1 MKIVITTTS
10 FAKFDNSPLQFL
22 LNSGYEVVLNP
33 YGRELAGEE
42 VIKLAADAA
51 GLIAGTESLD
61 RSVLEN
67 LPCLRIISRCG
78 AGMDNVDLEA
88 AEKLNIKVFNTP
100 FGPTLAVAELTVGLI
115 LNLLRKTTLMDRE
128 IRAGIWK
135 KHMGNL
141 LHGKRV
147 GIIGF
152 GRIGQKT
159 GELLRALG
167 CEIGYYDSLTI
178 EGLKDLKIER
188 MGMDE
193 LLRKSDIVTIH
204 VSGKYEKPLLGA
216 KEIEMM
222 KKGAWLVNVAR
233 GGLVDEE
240 ALLNALQNGRLAG
253 AALDVFKKEPYN
265 GLFSKLENI
274 ILTPHIGSYAK
285 EARTEMEMEAA
296 KNLIKGI
303 SCKSGSNAEKSAC
316 SSISLVA
323 I

>member
-10 FAKFDNSPLQFL
+10 FAKFDNQPLQL
-22 LNSGYEVVLNP
+22 LNNSGYEVVLNP
-33 YGRELAGEE
+33 YGRTLTGDEVVGLA
-42 VIKLAADAA
+42 KDAA

-61 RSVLEN
+61 RSILEN
-67 LPCLRIISRCG
+67 LPILRIISRCG
-78 AGMDNVDLEA
+78 AGMDNIDPVAA
-88 AEKLNIKVFNTP
+88 AELNIKVFNTP

-115 LNLLRKTTLMDRE
+115 LDLLRKITLMDRE

-141 LHGKRV
+141 LRGKRV

-159 GELLRALG
+159 GELLRAFG
-167 CEIGYYDSLTI
+167 CEIGYYDNITI
-178 EGLKDLKIER
+178 EGLNDLKIER
-188 MGMDE
+188 MEMEE

-222 KKGAWLVNVAR
+222 KKDAWLVNVAR
-233 GGLVDEE
+233 GGVADEE
-240 ALLNALQNGRLAG
+240 ALLNALKNGRLAG
-253 AALDVFKKEPYN
+253 AALDVFEKEPYN
-265 GLFSKLENI
+265 GPLKKLENI

-285 EARTEMEMEAA
+285 EARTEMEMQAA
-296 KNLIKGI
+296 KNLIEG
-303 SCKSGSNAEKSAC
+303 
-316 SSISLVA
+316 LRR
-323 I
+323 